1 MSQEAATSTS
11 SAELTAKMQEGIR
24 SVEEDSDWADQVT
37 NLVVD
42 SVDKVRDRT
51 TGPILEYSRASVHL
65 VVALLVALPMALLM
79 VLGMVRLLT
88 WATGHA
94 WISYTI
100 MGVVLIGI
108 GAALWSKRSKLP
120 L

>member
-1 MSQEAATSTS
+1 MSPQATPPAS
-11 SAELTAKMQEGIR
+11 SAELARRINEEIGSAEEGT
-24 SVEEDSDWADQVT
+24 DWADQVT
-37 NLVVD
+37 TLIVD

-65 VVALLVALPMALLM
+65 VVALMVAIPMLL
-79 VLGMVRLLT
+79 LGLLGLVRLLT

-100 MGVVLIGI
+100 MGVVLIGVGSI
-108 GAALWSKRSKLP
+108 LWSKRSKLP

>member
-1 MSQEAATSTS
+1 MSPEANPSANG
-11 SAELTAKMQEGIR
+11 AELARKINEGIG
-24 SVEEDSDWADQVT
+24 SVEDETDWADQVT
-37 NLVVD
+37 TLIVD

-51 TGPILEYSRASVHL
+51 TGPVLEYSRASVHL
-65 VVALLVALPMALLM
+65 VVALMITIPMLL
-79 VLGMVRLLT
+79 LGMLGLVRLLT

-100 MGVVLIGI
+100 MGVVLIGV
-108 GAALWSKRSKLP
+108 GSVLWSKRSKLP

>member
-1 MSQEAATSTS
+1 MSQQAGTRSSSPATTGD
-11 SAELTAKMQEGIR
+11 ADDGVGPTG
-24 SVEEDSDWADQVT
+24 DDNDWADQVT
-37 NLVVD
+37 TLIVD

-65 VVALLVALPMALLM
+65 VVAIIVALPMFLLA
-79 VLGMVRLLT
+79 VLGLIRLLT

-100 MGVVLIGI
+100 IGVVLIGI
-108 GAALWSKRSKLP
+108 GSILWSKRSKLP

>member
-1 MSQEAATSTS
+1 MSPEATRATGGDDITRR
-11 SAELTAKMQEGIR
+11 LNDGIR
-24 SVEEDSDWADQVT
+24 SADQDKDWADQVT
-37 NLVVD
+37 TLIVD

-65 VVALLVALPMALLM
+65 VVALMVALPMLL
-79 VLGMVRLLT
+79 LGILGLTRLLT

-100 MGVVLIGI
+100 IGVVFVVTGSI
-108 GAALWSKRSKLP
+108 LWSKRSKLP

>member
-1 MSQEAATSTS
+1 MSPEPNPPAS
-11 SAELTAKMQEGIR
+11 SAELARKINEGIG
-24 SVEEDSDWADQVT
+24 SAQDEADWADQVT
-37 NLVVD
+37 TLIVD

-65 VVALLVALPMALLM
+65 VVALMVALPMLLLALL
-79 VLGMVRLLT
+79 GIVRLLT

-100 MGVVLIGI
+100 MGVVLIGV
-108 GAALWSKRSKLP
+108 GSVLWSKRSKLQ

>member
-1 MSQEAATSTS
+1 MSQEATTS
-11 SAELTAKMQEGIR
+11 SSSSETIRKINEGDG
-24 SVEEDSDWADQVT
+24 SVEDDKDWADQVT
-37 NLVVD
+37 TLIVD

-65 VVALLVALPMALLM
+65 LVAIIVALPMLLLG
-79 VLGMVRLLT
+79 VLGLIRLLT

-100 MGVVLIGI
+100 IGVVLIGTGSI
-108 GAALWSKRSKLP
+108 LWSKRSKLP